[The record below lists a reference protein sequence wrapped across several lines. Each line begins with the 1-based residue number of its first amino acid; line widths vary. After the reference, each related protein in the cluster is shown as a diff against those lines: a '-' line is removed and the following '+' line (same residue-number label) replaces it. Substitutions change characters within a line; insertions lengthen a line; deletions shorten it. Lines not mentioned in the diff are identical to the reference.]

1 MESHNQG
8 CLLLHGFTGGPY
20 EVIPLARH
28 LEQSLG
34 LQCRIPVL
42 PGHDQDLA
50 MLGGVTFH
58 DWLDSASRE
67 AQRLMND
74 CESVDLIGFSMGG
87 LLAACLANRFPV
99 RRLVLLNAAA
109 IYISPLRLVAYTA
122 SRLLIRDW
130 ANLRRAKNVPPQA
143 TVEFLKLARLAKS
156 RELPR
161 IHVPTLIVQGAQDPI
176 VHPRSGRYIYKR
188 LKGEREL
195 RMFPQ
200 SRHMICLDREA
211 PELFAVVERFLT
223 SP

>member
-1 MESHNQG
+1 MESHNRG

-20 EVIPLARH
+20 ELMPLAEH
-28 LEQSLG
+28 LEQTLG
-34 LQCRIPVL
+34 MQCRTPVL

-50 MLGGVTFH
+50 VLGGVTFH
-58 DWLDSASRE
+58 DWLDSASWE
-67 AQRLMND
+67 AHQLTKD
-74 CESVDLIGFSMGG
+74 CASVDVIGFSMGG
-87 LLAACLANRFPV
+87 LIAACLANRFPI

-109 IYISPLRLVAYTA
+109 IYISPVRLLAYMA
-122 SRLLIRDW
+122 SLLLIRDW
-130 ANLRRAKNVPPQA
+130 ANLGRAKNVPPQA
-143 TVEFLKLARLAKS
+143 TVEFLKLARHTKK

-161 IHVPTLIVQGAQDPI
+161 IQVPTLIVQGAQDPI

-211 PELFAVVERFLT
+211 PELFAEVERFLNC
-223 SP
+223 P